1 MFTNSGRNE
10 YGLEKLALLKI
21 SYWYEIWHIFTIY
34 DPQYGNVENLHL
46 YMLSPSQ
53 LKTFALV

>member
-34 DPQYGNVENLHL
+34 DPQYGNVEIG
-46 YMLSPSQ
+46 
-53 LKTFALV
+53 TCIC